1 MMDETYYNLV
11 IGYLDGTLN
20 NDEQEQLQ
28 KLLNSGQIDPEVII
42 GMQNVW
48 HEMGSLKA
56 VEQKP
61 GNKMADRFYAMLEEE
76 KSAQSAKITNLSVW
90 KEWVRK
96 SFERHKAGYAA
107 AIFIIGMFAG
117 NLIGPFNQDGDRIDR
132 LTAEVYE
139 MRELMMMSL
148 LENDSP
154 AERLRAV
161 NIGGEMPASGSRVTD
176 ALLQTLN
183 RDPNVNVRI
192 AAVDALIS
200 HASNPAV
207 RSGMI
212 ESITRQES
220 PLVQIALADAMIAL
234 QERESVDQFK
244 KLLEQDDMDSGV
256 RNKIE
261 NTILALNQ

>member
-1 MMDETYYNLV
+1 MMDEKYHNLV
-11 IGYLDGTLN
+11 AGYLNGTLSN
-20 NDEQEQLQ
+20 EEQVQFQ
-28 KLLNSGQIDPEVII
+28 KLLDEGKINPDELIEL
-42 GMQNVW
+42 QNVW
-48 HEMGSLKA
+48 QEIGA
-56 VEQKP
+56 VEKAEPRP
-61 GNKMADRFYAMLEEE
+61 GSRMTDRFYAMLEEE
-76 KSAQSAKITNLSVW
+76 KASQPANITGLAAW
-90 KEWVRK
+90 RK
-96 SFERHKAGYAA
+96 RVQHSFERHKASYAA
-107 AIFIIGMFAG
+107 AIFICGLIAG
-117 NLIGPFNQDGDRIDR
+117 NLIGPVNRADDRIDR
-132 LTAEVYE
+132 LTAEIYE
-139 MRELMMMSL
+139 MRELMVMSL

-161 NIGGEMPASGSRVTD
+161 NIGGEIPASGSRVAD

-183 RDPNVNVRI
+183 RDSNVNVRI

-234 QERESVDQFK
+234 QERGAADHFK
-244 KLLEQDDMDSGV
+244 KLLEQDDMDHNV

-261 NTILALNQ
+261 NTILALN